1 MDSKQLGN
9 FGENIACE
17 YLKQKG
23 YKILDRNY
31 VPKWLKGV
39 NKKEIDI
46 IAKKKDVIYFVEVK
60 ALAGDNKIFNPE
72 DKVNFQK
79 KKKIIIV
86 AQNWLMEHHHSPNT
100 KWQLDIISLRIDL
113 ENKKAK
119 IKHFENI

>member
-1 MDSKQLGN
+1 MDTKQVGN

-31 VPKWLKGV
+31 VPKWLRGV

-46 IAKKKDVIYFVEVK
+46 IAKKKDVIRFIEVK
-60 ALAGDNKIFNPE
+60 SLAGHSGIFNPE
-72 DKVNFQK
+72 DKVNYQK

-86 AQNWLMEHHHSPNT
+86 GQNWLMDHHCSPNT
-100 KWQLDIISLRIDL
+100 KWQVDIISLRIDL

>member
-1 MDSKQLGN
+1 MDTKQLGN

-46 IAKKKDVIYFVEVK
+46 ISKYKDVLHFVEVK
-60 ALAGDNKIFNPE
+60 ALAGGDGIFSPE
-72 DKVNFQK
+72 DKVNFRKQR
-79 KKKIIIV
+79 KIIKV
-86 AQNWLMEHHHSPNT
+86 AENWLMDKCYSPDT
-100 KWQLDIISLRIDL
+100 KWQVDVISVRVDL

-119 IKHFENI
+119 IKHIENI